1 MNDSER
7 LMRLIDG
14 FVATQLLYVV
24 AKLGIADAL
33 ADGPKSSTE
42 LAASAGADPAA
53 LHRVLRGLAAEE
65 VFDELDDGR
74 FALGPLGEALRP
86 LQGAAI
92 ARGEVYYDSAAG
104 LFEAV
109 LRGGVPYELTHRER
123 FFEHLGQHPSRESAF
138 QRSMAGRAELE
149 AAAVVAAYDFA
160 RFETVVDVGGG
171 RGVLLAAMLNS
182 APRLRGT
189 LLDRPAAIPDA
200 RVYLAEAGLAD
211 RAECVAGD
219 FFTELPRGADAY
231 VLSRVLHDWPD
242 ADATRILETCRRA
255 MRPDSTVVVVDAVL
269 PERARDKPAAIRMDI
284 HMLLLFGTRE
294 RTEVELGDLA
304 GSAGFAVNAVT
315 LTATPAGLGVVELRL
330 AQ

>member
-53 LHRVLRGLAAEE
+53 LLRVLRGLAAEE

-138 QRSMAGRAELE
+138 QGSMAGRAELE
-149 AAAVVAAYDFA
+149 ARRSLPRTTSHASRRSLTSAAAGECSLPRCSTARRAFAA
-160 RFETVVDVGGG
+160 RFSIAPPRSPTHACTSRKRVSPIGRSASPVTSSPSCREAPTPTFSRASSTIGPMPTQRASSRPAGG
-171 RGVLLAAMLNS
+171 RCG
-182 APRLRGT
+182 PT
-189 LLDRPAAIPDA
+189 A
-200 RVYLAEAGLAD
+200 R
-211 RAECVAGD
+211 
-219 FFTELPRGADAY
+219 
-231 VLSRVLHDWPD
+231 S
-242 ADATRILETCRRA
+242 
-255 MRPDSTVVVVDAVL
+255 
-269 PERARDKPAAIRMDI
+269 
-284 HMLLLFGTRE
+284 
-294 RTEVELGDLA
+294 
-304 GSAGFAVNAVT
+304 
-315 LTATPAGLGVVELRL
+315 
-330 AQ
+330 

>member
-1 MNDSER
+1 
-7 LMRLIDG
+7 
-14 FVATQLLYVV
+14 
-24 AKLGIADAL
+24 
-33 ADGPKSSTE
+33 
-42 LAASAGADPAA
+42 
-53 LHRVLRGLAAEE
+53 
-65 VFDELDDGR
+65 
-74 FALGPLGEALRP
+74 
-86 LQGAAI
+86 
-92 ARGEVYYDSAAG
+92 
-104 LFEAV
+104 
-109 LRGGVPYELTHRER
+109 
-123 FFEHLGQHPSRESAF
+123 
-138 QRSMAGRAELE
+138 
-149 AAAVVAAYDFA
+149 
-160 RFETVVDVGGG
+160 
-171 RGVLLAAMLNS
+171 MLNS